1 MANYYGVVRS
11 GESLTH
17 YGVKGMKWGVRR
29 ALRKTGEA
37 RNKALARQ
45 FKKAS
50 KKLEKLNARTDVQLQ
65 KEKVDKF
72 NKLAKKSAKIG
83 AAGASLAVA
92 GTGTNHT
99 LHYINSLQKQI
110 TKNKLADLDRKSS
123 KEFDDHWGMI
133 IYNDKQ
139 YRSGKISEA
148 EWNALDKQV
157 QQSHTDAQNKI
168 GAEANKVIDDFDRGM
183 NKRKLAA
190 DIGRYVSY
198 GGAGVG
204 VAGLGTAAIAK
215 GKAIAAKRRTTD
227 RGHVKAVAERD
238 AWKKEMES
246 AFKGTQYD
254 ASGSVKKKKKKV
266 NT

>member
-37 RNKALARQ
+37 RNEALARQ
-45 FKKAS
+45 YRKAQ

-65 KEKVDKF
+65 KEKADKF

-123 KEFDDHWGMI
+123 KEFDDHWSMI
-133 IYNDKQ
+133 VWNNKKHNE
-139 YRSGKISEA
+139 GKISDA
-148 EWNALDKQV
+148 EYAKNDAEIVK
-157 QQSHTDAQNKI
+157 SHTDVQNSLEKQHNDI
-168 GAEANKVIDDFDRGM
+168 VNNFNSGKD
-183 NKRKLAA
+183 KRKLAA

-227 RGHVKAVAERD
+227 KGHAKAVAERD
-238 AWKKEMES
+238 AWKKEMQS
-246 AFKGTQYD
+246 AFKGTQFD
-254 ASGSVKKKKKKV
+254 ASGSVKKKKKRANV
-266 NT
+266 